1 MVLEIDLFLDPRGP
15 SMSLAEVR
23 MPKGLTPHPFPTN
36 RAKVTIIGA
45 GPGGLAAALLLAR
58 AGLQVEIVERLPRV
72 GGRCSSLE
80 ISGFRFD
87 LGPTF
92 FLHPGVLARI
102 FRLIGRDLF
111 ADIPMV
117 RLDPQY
123 RISFGAGGYIDAT
136 PDLHRL
142 EAEVARISSDDAP
155 QVRRFLEDNRSKFAA
170 FRSCLEMPFMSW
182 WDVLRWRMVK
192 LLPWLQ
198 PWKSLDRLLQN
209 YFVDPRLRLAFSFQ
223 SKYLGMSPFQC
234 PSLFSILSFLE
245 YEYGVWHPLGGCS
258 AVSEAM
264 ARIAQDMGVVFHL
277 GETVTEL
284 ILKGRRVVGVR
295 TNRCEIASDAVVLN
309 ADFAHAITRIVPDRL
324 RRRWS
329 NQRIERKKFSCSTFM
344 LYLGIKGQYSHLP
357 HHTIHCASDYVR
369 NLEDIEQRHIL
380 SEEPSFY
387 VQNACVTDPSLAP
400 PGYST
405 LYVLV
410 PVSHQHPNIDWSRE
424 AQPFRARVLQ
434 ELKKI
439 GLFDLEQRIVVEK
452 MVTPADWEQEYA
464 IYRGATFNLAHTWSQ
479 MLHLRPHNRFEELDG
494 LYLVGGGT
502 HPGSGLPVIY
512 ESARISTRLLL
523 QDLGLESSWLGVP
536 GADDE
541 TSLPIPHTPRGEYQP
556 SALFPSVY
564 ASDHQ
569 ELSPTANSNTLLLP
583 Q

>member
-1 MVLEIDLFLDPRGP
+1 MPEGVGLNSHSRDRG
-15 SMSLAEVR
+15 
-23 MPKGLTPHPFPTN
+23 
-36 RAKVTIIGA
+36 KVTIIGA

-58 AGLQVEIVERLPRV
+58 AGLHVEVVERLPKV
-72 GGRCSSLE
+72 GGRCSAIE

-102 FRLIGRDLF
+102 FRLLGRDLY

-136 PDLHRL
+136 PDLDRL
-142 EAEVARISSDDAP
+142 EAEVARISPRDAP
-155 QVRRFLEDNRSKFAA
+155 QVRRFMADNRSKFAA
-170 FRSCLEMPFMSW
+170 FRPCLEMPFLSW
-182 WDVLRWRMVK
+182 RDVLRWQMMR
-192 LLPWLQ
+192 LLPHVR
-198 PWKSLDRLLQN
+198 PWISLDQLLQR
-209 YFVDPRLRLAFSFQ
+209 YFEDPRLRLAFSFQ

-245 YEYGVWHPLGGCS
+245 YEYGVWHPFGGCS

-264 ARIAQDMGVVFHL
+264 ARIAQEMGVVFHL

-284 ILKGRRVVGVR
+284 ILQGRRVVGVR
-295 TNRCEIASDAVVLN
+295 TNQREITADAVVLN
-309 ADFAHAITRIVPDRL
+309 ADFAHAITRLVPDRL

-329 NQRIERKKFSCSTFM
+329 NRRIERKKFSCSTFM
-344 LYLGIKGQYSHLP
+344 LYLGIKGLYSHLP
-357 HHTIHCASDYVR
+357 HHTIHCARDYEC

-380 SEEPSFY
+380 SDEPSFY

-424 AQPFRARVLQ
+424 TQPFRARVLQ
-434 ELKKI
+434 ELAKV
-439 GLFDLEQRIVVEK
+439 GLTDLERRIVVEK
-452 MVTPADWEQEYA
+452 VVTPADWEQHYA

-479 MLHLRPHNRFEELDG
+479 MLHLRPHNRFEELDR

-523 QDLGLESSWLGVP
+523 EDLGLENGWLGTP
-536 GADDE
+536 GVEDE
-541 TSLPIPHTPRGEYQP
+541 TSCPLPHGTPRENAHPGGITPPTYP
-556 SALFPSVY
+556 CPKSN
-564 ASDHQ
+564 
-569 ELSPTANSNTLLLP
+569 LSLMAESTNLLLP